1 MTHTTTTLGGER
13 GGLDP
18 LLESGVIAV
27 ARLPAAAG
35 LRAAARAL
43 VAGGVGALE
52 ITLTTPGAIEALGDL
67 ASDRDLAA
75 CLIGAGTV
83 LDESAARE
91 VIDAGARFVV
101 SPTLTPA
108 VIRVCR
114 DRDIPCMP
122 GAFTPTE
129 NVEAWRA
136 GAPLVK
142 LCPPGEERLLESPE
156 LHVCF
161 GGAEA
166 NVAVALSHLGVRCD
180 YVTCI
185 PDNPIGDAGVETLKK
200 EVVGT
205 RWIVRGEGGERLGL
219 YFVEPGADLRAMR
232 VVYDRAG
239 SAFARLDPHSI
250 DWPAVLAGA
259 DWFHV
264 SGITPALGEG
274 PVAAL
279 AGAIAC
285 ARARGTPVSLDLNY
299 REALW
304 RDRNPRPL
312 IEPLARRAGVLI
324 GNPAA
329 VSAMLGLPA
338 DDASLATPER
348 ARALAEQLAA
358 RFEAKRIALTRRE
371 FLGPRE
377 HGWSAVLYDAET
389 RAFAQS
395 RRHCVQVVDRVGGGD
410 SFAAALIARLL

>member
-1 MTHTTTTLGGER
+1 L
-13 GGLDP
+13 
-18 LLESGVIAV
+18 S
-27 ARLPAAAG
+27 
-35 LRAAARAL
+35 
-43 VAGGVGALE
+43 
-52 ITLTTPGAIEALGDL
+52 
-67 ASDRDLAA
+67 
-75 CLIGAGTV
+75 
-83 LDESAARE
+83 
-91 VIDAGARFVV
+91 
-101 SPTLTPA
+101 
-108 VIRVCR
+108 
-114 DRDIPCMP
+114 
-122 GAFTPTE
+122 
-129 NVEAWRA
+129 
-136 GAPLVK
+136 
-142 LCPPGEERLLESPE
+142 PPGDERLLESPE
-156 LHVCF
+156 LHTCF

-180 YVTCI
+180 YVTRV
-185 PDNPIGDAGVETLKK
+185 PDNPLGDAGVEALRK
-200 EVVGT
+200 EGVGT
-205 RWIVRGEGGERLGL
+205 RWIARGGSGDRLGL

-304 RDRNPRPL
+304 RNRNPRPL

-324 GNPAA
+324 GNTGA
-329 VSAMLGLPA
+329 VSAMLGLAA

-348 ARALAEQLAA
+348 ARGLAEQLSA

-371 FLGPRE
+371 ILGPRE

-389 RAFAQS
+389 RAFGPADPIPLAHIRQIPGVTGVVSALYDLPVGDPWSRERLGTLKAQIDDAGLRFAVVESIPVHENIKLGRRGRDRLIENFCRSVCSMGELGIPVLCYNFMPVFDWTRTDLALRLPDGSTALAYDDAALANVDLS
-395 RRHCVQVVDRVGGGD
+395 RGAPDLPGWATAYQPAERQ
-410 SFAAALIARLL
+410 ALIAAYREV

>member
-1 MTHTTTTLGGER
+1 MRVVTFGE
-13 GGLDP
+13 
-18 LLESGVIAV
+18 LLL
-27 ARLPAAAG
+27 RL
-35 LRAAARAL
+35 
-43 VAGGVGALE
+43 
-52 ITLTTPGAIEALGDL
+52 
-67 ASDRDLAA
+67 S
-75 CLIGAGTV
+75 
-83 LDESAARE
+83 
-91 VIDAGARFVV
+91 
-101 SPTLTPA
+101 
-108 VIRVCR
+108 
-114 DRDIPCMP
+114 
-122 GAFTPTE
+122 
-129 NVEAWRA
+129 
-136 GAPLVK
+136 
-142 LCPPGEERLLESPE
+142 PPGEERLLESPE
-156 LHVCF
+156 LHTCF

-180 YVTCI
+180 YVTRV
-185 PDNPIGDAGVETLKK
+185 PDNPLGDAGVEALRK
-200 EVVGT
+200 EGVGT
-205 RWIVRGEGGERLGL
+205 RWIARGGSGDRLGL
-219 YFVEPGADLRAMR
+219 YFVEPGVDLRAMR

-312 IEPLARRAGVLI
+312 LEPLARRAGVLI

-338 DDASLATPER
+338 DDASLASPER

-358 RFEAKRIALTRRE
+358 RVIPSFRW
-371 FLGPRE
+371 FGPADSIPLAHIRQIP
-377 HGWSAVLYDAET
+377 GVTGVVSALYDVPVGEVWSRERLGTLKAQIEDAGLRFAVVESIPVHENIKLGRRGRDRLIENFCRSVCSMGDHGVPVLCYNFMPVFDWTRTDLARRLPDGSTALAYDDAALAQLDLSPGAPALPGSATAYQPAEL
-389 RAFAQS
+389 Q
-395 RRHCVQVVDRVGGGD
+395 
-410 SFAAALIARLL
+410 ALIAAYREVDAERLWDSLADFLERG